1 MRDLRHASTAEG
13 RTAAV
18 RALALVA
25 MSIAAVVVAGIAL
38 VVVAAG
44 CGSSP
49 QAATSASPSSA
60 PTSSSPAA
68 TSTPSGT
75 PTATTQPAGAPVPAG
90 FRAASITFVSASECF
105 VLGTAP
111 STGTALL
118 RSLDRGQTWVRLK
131 APVAPL
137 AAPTG
142 SSSVATAWGTRF
154 ASPSHGFIFGRKL
167 WETTDGGGHWTLD
180 SAPTDPILSLATIDG
195 QVLALTVK
203 DTSQG
208 DSGPAT
214 LLRRPLAGGSWHTIA
229 SVKTVDL
236 TDPTDL
242 IATQAGTAAVLDGA
256 HVLTTKDG
264 GLTMV
269 SRATPALPKYYIPS
283 SVTATSANGL
293 ALLCV
298 GQGSTGHTQK
308 LVYVS
313 SDGGAYWSKAG
324 APSALGDGGTLA
336 GSGTTLVLATASAA
350 SWLDRS
356 ADGGHAWTTAVV
368 YGDGGVGWGDL
379 GFTTPSDAVVVH
391 GPAGRGG
398 GGRPG
403 QLLLSSNGGATW
415 QAVTF

>member
-1 MRDLRHASTAEG
+1 MRNVRNAS
-13 RTAAV
+13 AAV
-18 RALALVA
+18 RRSATARAVALVA
-25 MSIAAVVVAGIAL
+25 AAIAL
-38 VVVAAG
+38 VAVAAG

-49 QAATSASPSSA
+49 QAATSASPSSTPA
-60 PTSSSPAA
+60 SSSPVA
-68 TSTPSGT
+68 TSTPSST
-75 PTATTQPAGAPVPAG
+75 PTASTRPAGAPVPAG
-90 FRAASITFVSASECF
+90 FRAASVTFVSASECF

-137 AAPTG
+137 GAPST
-142 SSSVATAWGTRF
+142 STSVATAWGMRF
-154 ASPSHGFIFGRKL
+154 ASPSHGFIFGRRL
-167 WETTDGGGHWTLD
+167 WETTDGGAHWTLD
-180 SAPTDPILSLATIDG
+180 SAPTGPILSLATIDG

-203 DTSQG
+203 DTSQ
-208 DSGPAT
+208 SAYGPAT
-214 LLRRPLAGGSWHTIA
+214 LLRRPLAGGSWHTVA
-229 SVKTVDL
+229 LVKAVDL

-242 IATQAGTAAVLDGA
+242 IATQAGSAAVLDGT
-256 HVLTTKDG
+256 HVLITKDG
-264 GLTMV
+264 GLTVV
-269 SRATPALPKYYIPS
+269 SRATPVLPKYYIPS

-298 GQGSTGHTQK
+298 GQGYTGHTQK

-336 GSGTTLVLATASAA
+336 GSGTTVVLATASAA

-356 ADGGHAWTTAVV
+356 TDGGHTWTTAAV

-379 GFTTPSDAVVVH
+379 GFTTPADVVVVH
-391 GPAGRGG
+391 GPAGRAG

-415 QAVTF
+415 QAATF